1 MGEMKRALSAH
12 EGREE
17 NQAFPSSCTGQG
29 PSLGRQAE
37 MAAQI
42 TCLVRRQQ
50 ERSHRTQPLVN
61 RKSEGRAGPPS
72 QEPGLG
78 TGPATKEGNRASS
91 IAKWG

>member
-50 ERSHRTQPLVN
+50 ERSHRTLPISKMHIMVLLTQCASGTP
-61 RKSEGRAGPPS
+61 RSMSEFGF
-72 QEPGLG
+72 
-78 TGPATKEGNRASS
+78 
-91 IAKWG
+91 WGV

>member
-1 MGEMKRALSAH
+1 MRNREKLVFCRLNTCKGEQVQRMGEMKRALSAH

-50 ERSHRTQPLVN
+50 ERSHRT
-61 RKSEGRAGPPS
+61 
-72 QEPGLG
+72 
-78 TGPATKEGNRASS
+78 
-91 IAKWG
+91 